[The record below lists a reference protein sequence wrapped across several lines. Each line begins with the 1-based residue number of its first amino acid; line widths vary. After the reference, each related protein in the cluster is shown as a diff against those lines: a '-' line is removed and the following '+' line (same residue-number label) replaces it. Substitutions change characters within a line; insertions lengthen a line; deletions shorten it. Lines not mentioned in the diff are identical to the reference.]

1 MNTNDTKQKLF
12 DYIDTLEGEMIE
24 TLSELISYPS
34 YQQEPAEGAPF
45 GLPVRECLDHALAI
59 CESFGMKTRN
69 FDGYAGTATITEGE
83 PELGILAHLDVVP
96 EGTGWSSD
104 PYTARIDGGKLYGRG
119 AIDDKGP
126 AVSVIYAMKA
136 LKDLDIPLKKGVR
149 LILGTNEE
157 NGSGCMRY
165 YFSKEKPTK
174 YSFTP
179 DGCYPVI
186 NIEKGMIRGA
196 FECDIP
202 AGDGKSLVEF
212 HGGKIINAVPEVA
225 TATLKGV
232 SADEISKAVAELNSE
247 VGFTITENGD
257 VINIEAHGKSAHAST
272 PEMGKNSVTA
282 LIELLSKL
290 DLGGDMGEK
299 IKALSELFPYGET
312 DGASVGI
319 DFKDEQSGELTCL
332 LSVLDYENGKLRG
345 CNDIRLPVSFTVN
358 DILNVYKPALES
370 KGFST
375 HDSMGMEAHYV
386 PSDSPFVRTL
396 LSVYEEVTGEKGEC
410 IAIGGGTY
418 VHNIEGGVAFGAEFM
433 GEDNHMHSA
442 DESIKLDQLVLNT
455 KMFALAIL
463 RICGC
468 EA

>member
-1 MNTNDTKQKLF
+1 MDNTKEKLF

-24 TLSELISYPS
+24 TLSELISFPS

-45 GLPVRECLDHALAI
+45 GVPVRECLDHALAV
-59 CESFGMKTRN
+59 CEGFGMKTKN
-69 FDGYAGTATITEGE
+69 FDGYAGTVTFTEGE

-96 EGTGWSSD
+96 EGTGWASD
-104 PYTARIDGGKLYGRG
+104 PYTARISGGKLYGRG

-136 LKDLDIPLKKGVR
+136 LKDLNIPLKKGVR

-157 NGSGCMRY
+157 NGSACMRY

-179 DGCYPVI
+179 DGNYPVI

-196 FECDIP
+196 FECEIP
-202 AGDGKSLVEF
+202 VQGNRTLTKF
-212 HGGKIINAVPEVA
+212 HGGKIINAVPEIASAVV
-225 TATLKGV
+225 KGV
-232 SADEISKAVAELNSE
+232 GSDEITKAIAELNSE
-247 VGFTITENGD
+247 VGFTATENGD
-257 VINIEAHGKSAHAST
+257 CITIEAHGKSAHASM
-272 PEMGKNSVTA
+272 PSMGKNSVTA
-282 LIELLSKL
+282 LLELLNKL
-290 DLGGDMGEK
+290 NLDGEIGEK
-299 IKALSELFPYGET
+299 IKSLCELFPYGET
-312 DGASVGI
+312 NGKSVGI

-332 LSVLDYENGKLRG
+332 LSVLDYENGKLAG
-345 CNDIRLPVSFTVN
+345 CNDIRLPVSFTVKN
-358 DILNVYKPALES
+358 ILDVYKPALEA

-375 HDSMGMEAHYV
+375 HDSMGMEPHYV
-386 PSDSPFVRTL
+386 PSDSPFVQTL
-396 LSVYEEVTGEKGEC
+396 LGVYEEVTGEKGEC

-418 VHNIEGGVAFGAEFM
+418 VHDIEGGVAFGAEFM

-442 DESIKLDQLVLNT
+442 DESIKLSQLVLNA

-463 RICGC
+463 RICG
-468 EA
+468 E

>member
-1 MNTNDTKQKLF
+1 MDNTKEKLF
-12 DYIDTLEGEMIE
+12 SYIDTLEGEMIE
-24 TLSELISYPS
+24 TLSELISFPS

-45 GLPVRECLDHALAI
+45 GVPVRECLDHALAV
-59 CESFGMKTRN
+59 CESFGMKTKN
-69 FDGYAGTATITEGE
+69 FDGYAGTATFTEGE

-96 EGTGWSSD
+96 EGTGWTSD
-104 PYTARIDGGKLYGRG
+104 PYTARIEGGKLYGRG

-136 LKDLDIPLKKGVR
+136 LKDLNIPLKKGVR

-179 DGCYPVI
+179 DGNYPVI

-196 FECDIP
+196 FECEIP
-202 AGDGKSLVEF
+202 VGEGRTLVEF
-212 HGGKIINAVPEVA
+212 HGGKIINAVPEIASAVI
-225 TATLKGV
+225 KGV
-232 SADEISKAVAELNSE
+232 GADEISKAVAELNSE
-247 VGFTITENGD
+247 VGFTATENGD
-257 VINIEAHGKSAHAST
+257 SITIEAHGKSAHASM
-272 PEMGKNSVTA
+272 PSMGKNSVTA
-282 LIELLSKL
+282 LLELLNKL
-290 DLGGDMGEK
+290 NLGGEIGGK
-299 IKALSELFPYGET
+299 IKSLCELFPYGET
-312 DGASVGI
+312 NGKSIGI

-332 LSVLDYENGKLRG
+332 LSILDYENGSLHG
-345 CNDIRLPVSFTVN
+345 CNDIRLPVSFTVKN
-358 DILNVYKPALES
+358 ILDVYKPALEA

-375 HDSMGMEAHYV
+375 RDSMGMEPHYV
-386 PSDSPFVRTL
+386 PSDSPFVKTL
-396 LSVYEEVTGEKGEC
+396 LGVYEEVTGEKGEC

-418 VHNIEGGVAFGAEFM
+418 VHDIEGGVAFGAEIM

-442 DESIKLDQLVLNT
+442 DESIKISQLVLNA

-463 RICGC
+463 RVC

>member
-1 MNTNDTKQKLF
+1 MTQNETKEKLF
-12 DYIDTLEGEMIE
+12 AYIDTLEGEMIS
-24 TLSELISYPS
+24 TLSELISFPS
-34 YQQEPAEGAPF
+34 YQQEAEEGAPF
-45 GLPVRECLDHALAI
+45 GAPVRECLDHALAV

-69 FDGYAGTATITEGE
+69 FDGYAGTVTFTEGE
-83 PELGILAHLDVVP
+83 PELEILAHLDVVP
-96 EGTGWSSD
+96 EGTGWTSD
-104 PYTARIDGGKLYGRG
+104 PYTARISDGKLYGRG

-136 LKDLDIPLKKGVR
+136 LKDLNIPLKKGVR

-196 FECDIP
+196 FECEIP
-202 AGDGKSLVEF
+202 VGEGRTLVEF
-212 HGGKIINAVPEVA
+212 HGGKIVNAVPELASAVV
-225 TATLKGV
+225 KEV
-232 SADEISKAVAELNSE
+232 SADEISKAVTELNSE
-247 VGFTITENGD
+247 VWFALSENGD
-257 VINIEAHGKSAHAST
+257 SITIEAHGVSAHAST

-282 LIELLSKL
+282 LLELLNKL
-290 DLGGDMGEK
+290 SLDGEIGEK
-299 IKALSELFPYGET
+299 IEALCELFPYGET
-312 DGASVGI
+312 NGHSVGI

-332 LSVLDYENGKLRG
+332 LSILDYENGNLKG

-358 DILNVYKPALES
+358 DILNVYKPKLES

-375 HDSMGMEAHYV
+375 HRSMGMEPHYV
-386 PSDSPFVRTL
+386 PSDSPFVKTL
-396 LSVYEEVTGEKGEC
+396 LGVYEEVIGEKGEC

-418 VHNIEGGVAFGAEFM
+418 VHDIEGGVAFGAEFM

-442 DESIKLDQLVLNT
+442 DESIKLSQLVLNA

-463 RICGC
+463 RVCG
-468 EA
+468 E